1 MIAYLLKR
9 LLLFIPTV
17 IVVSL
22 IAFALSKIAPGDP
35 VELRNTASN
44 TPVAASPMQAER
56 MYRETAHSMGL
67 DKPAFYFALSSAA
80 YPKELYQVLR
90 RDHRQTLRKLIG
102 RYGNWPAVQAWHQS
116 IQRVEEVTLK
126 LPSMSQYA
134 IARPV
139 RELYTLSNEAAIRAR
154 LDTLSAVVARDS
166 VVQVLAGAEV
176 AHLVEQYAY
185 MTTHP
190 TRHKLYWPAL
200 YWYGLDNQYHR
211 WFAGLWKGDWGTSYR
226 DGRPVAR
233 KIAEALRWTLLL
245 NLIAVAL
252 SFGLSIPI
260 GVWSAQRAGSRSER
274 GVSILL
280 FALYSLPVFW
290 VATLLQVF
298 FTTPEYGMDW
308 FPTTGLSELPRSAP
322 WHQRL
327 LDQAAHLTLPVL
339 CLTYGSLAFISRQMR
354 GSMMQALLQ
363 DYVRTARAKGL
374 PEGKVVWRHAF
385 RNALFPI
392 ITLISSVFPAVL
404 AGSVVIEVI
413 FGIPGMGKLTVES
426 IFARDWPVVFAM
438 LMLGALL
445 TTAGFWIADLLYAW
459 ADPRVRYQRRG

>member
-17 IVVSL
+17 LFVSL
-22 IAFALSKIAPGDP
+22 LAFALSRIAPGDP
-35 VELRNTASN
+35 VELRNASGG
-44 TPVAASPMQAER
+44 TPVAADPVQAER
-56 MYRETAHSMGL
+56 MYRETAQSMRL

-80 YPKELYQVLR
+80 CPKDLYKVLR
-90 RDHRQTLRKLIG
+90 RDHRQNLRKLIG
-102 RYGNWPAVQAWHQS
+102 RYGHGQAVQAWYQG
-116 IQRVEEVTLK
+116 IQRTEATVLK
-126 LPSMSQYA
+126 LPPTVQYA
-134 IARPV
+134 MARPV
-139 RELYTLSNEAAIRAR
+139 RELYTLSDKAAIRAR

-166 VVQVLAGAEV
+166 ASQALAGNEI

-185 MTTHP
+185 MTAHP
-190 TRHKLYWPAL
+190 TRHKLYQPTL
-200 YWYGLDNQYHR
+200 YWYGPDNQYHH
-211 WFAGLWKGDWGTSYR
+211 WFTGLWKGDWGFSYR

-233 KIAEALRWTLLL
+233 KISEALRWTLLL

-260 GVWSAQRAGSRSER
+260 GVWSAQQAGSRSER
-274 GVSILL
+274 GVSFLL
-280 FALYSLPVFW
+280 FALYSMPVFW

-308 FPTTGLSELPRSAP
+308 FPTTGLSDLPHSAP
-322 WHQRL
+322 WWQRL
-327 LDQAAHLTLPVL
+327 LDQAVHLALPVL

-354 GSMMQALLQ
+354 GSMVQALAQ

-374 PEGKVVWRHAF
+374 PEGKVIWRHAF

-392 ITLISSVFPAVL
+392 ITLIGSVFPAVL

-413 FGIPGMGKLTVES
+413 FAIPGMGKLTVDS
-426 IFARDWPVVFAM
+426 IFARDWPVVFAI
-438 LMLGALL
+438 LMLGAVL
-445 TTAGFWIADLLYAW
+445 TIAGLWIADLLYAW
-459 ADPRVRYQRRG
+459 ADPRVRYRGRG